1 MRSALPAGLTFAAG
15 LLAVYVS
22 RRLAK
27 ACAPVEGNT
36 TFYRFYSPVMIG
48 RSLADILLF
57 AGVLTCAIGTPM
69 VWISNR

>member
-1 MRSALPAGLTFAAG
+1 MSGALPAGLTFGAG
-15 LLAVYVS
+15 LLAVYLS

-36 TFYRFYSPVMIG
+36 TFYRFYSPVMLG
-48 RSLADILLF
+48 RSLAALLLF

-69 VWISNR
+69 VWIANR